1 MVVEEVFHLSVDL
14 VLTGFVPSKVVLGI
28 NELLFETLSVFV
40 GLDLEFLVHLHD
52 FGELGD
58 GEETDLF
65 VGGILNISSSLG
77 ISIGLLKV
85 LEEVEDGIDG
95 ITSFGTG
102 LEESKNLVLGT
113 GGGGEC
119 CSCEEEHNKG

>member
-1 MVVEEVFHLSVDL
+1 MVVEEVFHLSVNL
-14 VLTGFVPSKVVLGI
+14 VLTGFIPCKVVLGI
-28 NELLFETLSVFV
+28 NELLFETLSVII

-52 FGELGD
+52 VGELGD
-58 GEETDLF
+58 GEETNLF

-95 ITSFGTG
+95 ITSFGSS
-102 LEESKNLVLGT
+102 LEECKNLVLST
-113 GGGGEC
+113 GGGCEC